1 MGKRVA
7 KVDEKDK
14 LKVLN
19 ELVPWENVFR
29 ERARQ
34 AFGLSGG
41 GGRPSFDELKMFK
54 VLVLQRLYG
63 LSDEEMEF
71 SLNDRLSFQRFVGF
85 GGQETIPDE
94 KTIWLYRERLTQSGK
109 AESLFKRLEKFLIR
123 RGYAMQEGVIVD
135 ATVIELP
142 GNGTDRE
149 TYKKIKAGEPPQE
162 IEPNA
167 FRRSQIDFDARYTS
181 KDKGKTYVYGYKAH
195 TRVCAKH
202 KLIQAHVIT
211 EASVNE
217 PSVVYDLLQDVPQ
230 GTKVY
235 GDSAYDTLEIH
246 KEMRRK
252 GLKDKLCK
260 QSLRNK
266 THSVT
271 GTVQKHNSLMA
282 RVRRRIEHVYG
293 HIKHTMHGGLI
304 RCVGAVRARTI
315 IIMNNL
321 AYNLQ
326 RYAFLERHA

>member
-1 MGKRVA
+1 MSKKYTPQLSFFDHSKRVA

-14 LKVLN
+14 LKALN
-19 ELVPWENVFR
+19 ELIPWESVFR
-29 ERARQ
+29 VRAGE
-34 AFGLSGG
+34 AFGLSGC
-41 GGRPSFDELKMFK
+41 GGRPSFDVLKMFK

-94 KTIWLYRERLTQSGK
+94 KTIWLYRERLSQSGK
-109 AESLFKRLEKFLIR
+109 AESLFKRLDKFLQR
-123 RGYAMQEGVIVD
+123 RGYTIKEGVIVD

-149 TYKKIKAGEPPQE
+149 TYQKIKAGEGPEE

-167 FRRSQIDFDARYTS
+167 ARRSQIDFNARYTS
-181 KDKGKTYVYGYKAH
+181 KDKGKSYVYGYKAH

-211 EASVNE
+211 EASMNE
-217 PSVVYDLLQDVPQ
+217 PLVSGDLLRGVPI
-230 GTKVY
+230 GTEVY
-235 GDSAYDTLEIH
+235 GDSAYDTLEVHEEIR
-246 KEMRRK
+246 KK

-266 THSVT
+266 THAVT

-282 RVRRRIEHVYG
+282 RTRRRIEPQ
-293 HIKHTMHGGLI
+293 IIFSAT
-304 RCVGAVRARTI
+304 TI
-315 IIMNNL
+315 IL
-321 AYNLQ
+321 SELK
-326 RYAFLERHA
+326 